1 MRPTSAVTTTTVIAA
16 LLCDDKTRTVTADDI
31 EDLGTRDVTN
41 NSVENH
47 EGSIA
52 YNHAKRARCEDEG
65 GERAVVEFQSS
76 KRVTNRT
83 SIRKKK
89 TTKRFCTS
97 CKHNL
102 DAMTDFLE
110 NRKTCTT
117 CLTKHKLYEER
128 RRRQHKANDCHV
140 RRRAKTGST

>member
-1 MRPTSAVTTTTVIAA
+1 MRQTPATTTTAIAA
-16 LLCDDKTRTVTADDI
+16 LLCDIKTRTVTADGI
-31 EDLGTRDVTN
+31 EDLGTRDITN
-41 NSVENH
+41 NSFENH

-52 YNHAKRARCEDEG
+52 YNHAKRTRCEGDDD
-65 GERAVVEFQSS
+65 RAVVELTSGT
-76 KRVTNRT
+76 RVTNRT
-83 SIRKKK
+83 SIRKETM

-102 DAMTDFLE
+102 DAMTCFLE

-128 RRRQHKANDCHV
+128 RQRQHKAND
-140 RRRAKTGST
+140 

>member
-1 MRPTSAVTTTTVIAA
+1 MRRTSATTTTTAIAA
-16 LLCDDKTRTVTADDI
+16 LLCDDETSTVTVDDVQ
-31 EDLGTRDVTN
+31 DLGTRDVTN

-52 YNHAKRARCEDEG
+52 FHHAKRARCEDEG
-65 GERAVVEFQSS
+65 GERVVVELLSS
-76 KRVTNRT
+76 MRVTNRT
-83 SIRKKK
+83 SIREK
-89 TTKRFCTS
+89 TKTKRFCTS

-102 DAMTDFLE
+102 DAMAYFLE

-128 RRRQHKANDCHV
+128 RRRQHKTND
-140 RRRAKTGST
+140 

>member
-1 MRPTSAVTTTTVIAA
+1 MRPTSAATTTTAIAA
-16 LLCDDKTRTVTADDI
+16 LLCDDKTRTVTVNGI

-41 NSVENH
+41 NSFEND

-52 YNHAKRARCEDEG
+52 YHHAKRARCEDEG
-65 GERAVVEFQSS
+65 GDRMIVELPSGTEA
-76 KRVTNRT
+76 TNRT
-83 SIRKKK
+83 SIRE
-89 TTKRFCTS
+89 KRFCTS

-102 DAMTDFLE
+102 DAMTYFLE

-128 RRRQHKANDCHV
+128 RRRQHKAND
-140 RRRAKTGST
+140 

>member
-1 MRPTSAVTTTTVIAA
+1 MRQTPATTTTTAIAA
-16 LLCDDKTRTVTADDI
+16 LLCDDKTRTVTADGID
-31 EDLGTRDVTN
+31 DLGTRDVTN

-52 YNHAKRARCEDEG
+52 YNHAKRTRCEEG
-65 GERAVVEFQSS
+65 DDDRAVIELPSGT
-76 KRVTNRT
+76 RVTNRT
-83 SIRKKK
+83 SIRKETTK
-89 TTKRFCTS
+89 TKRFCTS

-102 DAMTDFLE
+102 DAMTCFLE

-128 RRRQHKANDCHV
+128 RRRQHKAND
-140 RRRAKTGST
+140 